1 MASCEIFDCSWQ
13 KVLQKSH
20 KTAGH
25 GLTLMWWQGF
35 NLVDIGWKLL
45 RFFALAHSSATLETS
60 GPNKKLDILS
70 PDLVLWLLILC
81 EIFDQRVYWF
91 HLTYIGYLQII
102 QVWSVKLIVSRSSGG
117 KCQKQSRETT
127 VCFNYQS
134 IYGGSV
140 WCSGWKNVSN
150 GNSQLW
156 WYVGLKN
163 KTNKQ
168 KTTTTTT
175 TKTKQQK
182 LGGVGGW
189 EEDADV
195 NSLHFLID
203 CKSLV
208 IYLSDKCLNNKSLND
223 TQFFWFCLL
232 NGQKY

>member
-1 MASCEIFDCSWQ
+1 MHVLDWRLWQMCRSVVVSMASCEIFDCSWQ
-13 KVLQKSH
+13 KVLQKSD

-25 GLTLMWWQGF
+25 GLTPMWWQGF

-45 RFFALAHSSATLETS
+45 RFFALAHSSATLKTN

-117 KCQKQSRETT
+117 KCQMQSRETT

-140 WCSGWKNVSN
+140 WCSRWKNVSN

-156 WYVGLKN
+156 WYVGLKKN
-163 KTNKQ
+163 K
-168 KTTTTTT
+168 
-175 TKTKQQK
+175 KTKK
-182 LGGVGGW
+182 KGGGW
-189 EEDADV
+189 EEGADV

-208 IYLSDKCLNNKSLND
+208 IYLSDKCINNKSLND
-223 TQFFWFCLL
+223 TRFLFFVF
-232 NGQKY
+232 